1 MRTNIEKIEYEM
13 FKPDD
18 LNNMH
23 YISTYKL
30 DKQIFAAKFKF
41 YNVIKLNDDI
51 EKYFQFHKL
60 TVHLFPDLLFI
71 TMMNVHP
78 LPIYPAIAAIYF
90 KTEMPYIDFI
100 NFIKTNFP

>member
-23 YISTYKL
+23 YISTYKQ

-60 TVHLFPDLLFI
+60 TVQQFPDLLFI
-71 TMMNVHP
+71 TMMNVYP
-78 LPIYPAIAAIYF
+78 LPIYPAIAVIYF

>member
-1 MRTNIEKIEYEM
+1 MRTNLEKIEYEM

-23 YISTYKL
+23 YISTYKQ

-60 TVHLFPDLLFI
+60 TVQQFPDLLFI
-71 TMMNVHP
+71 TMMNVYP
-78 LPIYPAIAAIYF
+78 LPIYPAIAVIYF
-90 KTEMPYIDFI
+90 KTEMSYIDFI

>member
-1 MRTNIEKIEYEM
+1 MRTNLEKIEYEM

-18 LNNMH
+18 LNYMH
-23 YISTYKL
+23 YFSAYKI
-30 DKQIFAAKFKF
+30 DNQTFGAKFKF
-41 YNVIKLNDDI
+41 YKVIKLNDDI
-51 EKYFQFHKL
+51 EKYFQVHKL
-60 TVHLFPDLLFI
+60 TVQQFPDLLFI